1 MDFVH
6 FGKKQIHYEIIRTSR
21 KKTVAIY
28 VGPAV
33 VTVRA
38 PRRLSNN
45 KIHSLVQKKAKWIFD
60 RQERIINERELQPPK
75 EFISGES
82 FPYRGRQYRLKVM
95 PTENGTD
102 TSCYL
107 RNGRLQVKIGTHLKG
122 KEVKDAVRETLIAWY
137 KERVKSKIIER
148 LPRLTR
154 QLGRWP
160 VSIQIKDQKCRWGS
174 CSRNGI
180 IRFNWKIIMAPVS
193 VIDYLIVH
201 ELCHLIHQNH
211 SAAYWKEVEA
221 LIPDYRKMRDWLR
234 IHNFIMSIFD

>member
-1 MDFVH
+1 LSKIMDFVH
-6 FGKKQIHYEIIRTSR
+6 FGKKQVHYEIIRTSR

-95 PTENGTD
+95 PRRTAPILHVISGT
-102 TSCYL
+102 
-107 RNGRLQVKIGTHLKG
+107 
-122 KEVKDAVRETLIAWY
+122 AA
-137 KERVKSKIIER
+137 
-148 LPRLTR
+148 
-154 QLGRWP
+154 
-160 VSIQIKDQKCRWGS
+160 
-174 CSRNGI
+174 SR
-180 IRFNWKIIMAPVS
+180 
-193 VIDYLIVH
+193 
-201 ELCHLIHQNH
+201 
-211 SAAYWKEVEA
+211 
-221 LIPDYRKMRDWLR
+221 
-234 IHNFIMSIFD
+234 